1 MPIWVGT
8 AFSRPSGNS
17 WLPNNKLG
25 PLSDGTKGESKG
37 DHQGPPKL
45 PCTALGP
52 SYSEPPHPPCRL
64 PAPSLRETG
73 QCFSRAAK
81 HPQPAGKVP
90 MSSEPTARAGTRAPR

>member
-52 SYSEPPHPPCRL
+52 SYSEPPHPPL
-64 PAPSLRETG
+64 P
-73 QCFSRAAK
+73 
-81 HPQPAGKVP
+81 PASPFLERNRSVFFQGRQA
-90 MSSEPTARAGTRAPR
+90 PTASWESPHVV